1 MNIYDISK
9 KAGVSIATVSRVMNG
24 SASVSEKTRQKIL
37 DIMAENDYTPN
48 AFARGLGL
56 KTMKTIG
63 FLCADSSD
71 QFFSRAVYYLER
83 ALRSNGYD
91 AILSC
96 TGMDLDTR
104 KKYLKML
111 LAKKVDAVILVGSS
125 FIEDNYEKNQYI
137 FDAAA
142 EVPIIILNG
151 YLDAPNVY
159 CVLCYD
165 TAIVQQAATVFL
177 EHGRKDM
184 LFIYRSDSY
193 SGKRKLAGFKKAYT
207 RLGIPLDPRQIL
219 LFNGSIGEVK
229 QKLLE
234 LSENGLSFDTVL
246 TSDDD
251 LAIGALKYAK
261 EKKLSVPYEFSVLG
275 YNNSQLSI
283 CCEPELSTIDNQL
296 EFCCSHAVTALMGV
310 LDGKDAPGKTVLSA
324 RIIQRGTT
332 TVFH

>member
-24 SASVSEKTRQKIL
+24 SANVSEKTRQKIL

-96 TGMDLDTR
+96 TGMELDTR

-142 EVPIIILNG
+142 EVPVIILNG

-159 CVLCYD
+159 CVLCDD
-165 TAIVQQAATVFL
+165 TRIVQQAATVFL
-177 EHGRKDM
+177 EQGHKDI
-184 LFIYRSDSY
+184 LFLYRSDSY
-193 SGKRKLAGFKKAYT
+193 SGKRKLAGFKKAYA
-207 RLGIPLDPRQIL
+207 RLGISLDPRQIL
-219 LFNGSIGEVK
+219 LFNGSISDVK

-234 LSENGLSFDTVL
+234 LSENGLSFDTVI

-261 EKKLSVPYEFSVLG
+261 EKKLAVPSEFSVLG

-332 TVFH
+332 EVF